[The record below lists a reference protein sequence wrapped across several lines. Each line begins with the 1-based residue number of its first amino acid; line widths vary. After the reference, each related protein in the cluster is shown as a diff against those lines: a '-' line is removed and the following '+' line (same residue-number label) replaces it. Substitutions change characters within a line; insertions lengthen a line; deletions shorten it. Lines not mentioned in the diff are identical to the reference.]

1 MKVKIYMKFC
11 IFDMRDRDLGR
22 KIPYH
27 RCVCNLSSC
36 KKKAPPPPKK
46 KVRLEWEATA

>member
-22 KIPYH
+22 KRPYH
-27 RCVCNLSSC
+27 GCVCNLSSC
-36 KKKAPPPPKK
+36 KKKAPPKK
-46 KVRLEWEATA
+46 FRLEWEATA